1 MAEKKEGTLIPSVL
15 IIDMTLSK
23 TVSLKTA
30 DKIPKN
36 MPIMIAIVIAE
47 IAKIAVFGKVSA
59 ITADTLLPFF

>member
-1 MAEKKEGTLIPSVL
+1 MAEKKEGTLIPRVL

-23 TVSLKTA
+23 KVSLKTA

-47 IAKIAVFGKVSA
+47 IAKTAVFGKVSA
-59 ITADTLLPFF
+59 ITEDTLLPFF